1 MNTIHPPHSQAVQ
14 DYLRALYQ
22 LIGLEPDNPRV
33 STTRLAAWLGVRPAS
48 VTAML
53 QKMAA
58 ARPALVDYH
67 KSHGARLTAAGE
79 QAALTVVRYHRL
91 LEAYL
96 HQKLGYT
103 WDEVHE
109 EADRLEHAI
118 SEELAERLS
127 AALGHP
133 TRDPHG
139 HVIPSAAL
147 EIDQPATF
155 ALSDL
160 EPGETAIVRHVR
172 DEEPAL
178 LRYLA
183 GVGIQPGASVVALRR
198 DLPAARLWVSLD
210 GHAPIALGPEVTGR
224 VFLSVPSRDGDC
236 VSEPTINHL
245 TTEIGEQ

>member
-1 MNTIHPPHSQAVQ
+1 MSTRQEPYSQAVQ
-14 DYLRALYQ
+14 DYLRAIYQ
-22 LIGLEPDNPRV
+22 LIGQEPDNFRL
-33 STTRLAAWLGVRPAS
+33 STSRLASWLAVRPAS
-48 VTAML
+48 ATAML

-79 QAALTVVRYHRL
+79 LAALTVVRYHRL
-91 LEAYL
+91 LETYL

-139 HVIPSAAL
+139 HAIPSAAL

-160 EPGETAIVRHVR
+160 EPGETAVVRHVR

-178 LRYLA
+178 LRFLNE
-183 GVGIQPGASVVALRR
+183 VGIQPGATVDAFQR
-198 DLPAARLWVSLD
+198 DLPAGRLWLSID
-210 GHAPIALGPEVTGR
+210 GRHPIALGLEVTDR
-224 VFLSVPSRDGDC
+224 VFLAAPSRDGA
-236 VSEPTINHL
+236 SEPTIDN
-245 TTEIGEQ
+245 